1 MFIHML
7 DYFRHFR
14 PFFTCSGKTVQLRSK
29 RVTRE
34 FYVASGSH
42 YLIRFSLA
50 LLDTRATNEGD
61 EEPTDEATEDKGKE
75 EGQVIGEAEVVE
87 DVAGTFGDP
96 LGVVGGNVE
105 VQNEEE
111 EDEDEDE
118 DEEDEED
125 EDDPDVDEE
134 EYMKQINKQGKVS
147 KVSSGSILG
156 EGITKQVTKVY
167 ALQVVLQKREKPG
180 RVAAAK
186 RSYVEEEDEEDE
198 AIEAEKKKKS
208 KF

>member
-1 MFIHML
+1 M
-7 DYFRHFR
+7 
-14 PFFTCSGKTVQLRSK
+14 RSK
-29 RVTRE
+29 RVTRG
-34 FYVASGSH
+34 FYAASGSH

-50 LLDTRATNEGD
+50 LLDTTATNEGD
-61 EEPTDEATEDKGKE
+61 EEGTDEATEDKGE
-75 EGQVIGEAEVVE
+75 EDVQVIGEAVVE
-87 DVAGTFGDP
+87 DVAGTAGDP
-96 LGVVGGNVE
+96 LRVVGGNVE
-105 VQNEEE
+105 VQDEEEE
-111 EDEDEDE
+111 EDDEDE

-156 EGITKQVTKVY
+156 EGVTKRVTNIY
-167 ALQVVLQKREKPG
+167 ALQFILQKREQPG
-180 RVAAAK
+180 RAAAVK

>member
-1 MFIHML
+1 ML

-14 PFFTCSGKTVQLRSK
+14 PFFTCSGKTVQLHSK

-42 YLIRFSLA
+42 YLIRFSLP
-50 LLDTRATNEGD
+50 LLDTTATNKGD
-61 EEPTDEATEDKGKE
+61 EEPTDKGEE

-87 DVAGTFGDP
+87 DVAGISGDP
-96 LGVVGGNVE
+96 LGVVRGNVE
-105 VQNEEE
+105 VENEEE
-111 EDEDEDE
+111 
-118 DEEDEED
+118 EEDEED

-156 EGITKQVTKVY
+156 ERVTKWVTNVY
-167 ALQVVLQKREKPG
+167 ALQVVLQKREQPG
-180 RVAAAK
+180 RAAAAK

>member
-1 MFIHML
+1 M
-7 DYFRHFR
+7 
-14 PFFTCSGKTVQLRSK
+14 
-29 RVTRE
+29 
-34 FYVASGSH
+34 ASGSH

-50 LLDTRATNEGD
+50 LLDTTATNEGD
-61 EEPTDEATEDKGKE
+61 KEPTDQATEDKGEE

-87 DVAGTFGDP
+87 DVAGTSGDP
-96 LGVVGGNVE
+96 LGAVGGNVE

-111 EDEDEDE
+111 EEDDEDE

-156 EGITKQVTKVY
+156 EGVTKRVTNIY
-167 ALQVVLQKREKPG
+167 ALQVTLQKREQPG
-180 RVAAAK
+180 RAAAVK

>member
-1 MFIHML
+1 M
-7 DYFRHFR
+7 
-14 PFFTCSGKTVQLRSK
+14 RSK
-29 RVTRE
+29 WVTRE
-34 FYVASGSH
+34 FYTASGSH

-50 LLDTRATNEGD
+50 LLDTTATNKGD
-61 EEPTDEATEDKGKE
+61 EEPTDEATEDKGEE

-87 DVAGTFGDP
+87 DVAGTSDDP
-96 LGVVGGNVE
+96 LGAVGGNVE

-111 EDEDEDE
+111 EEDDEDE

-134 EYMKQINKQGKVS
+134 EYMNLINKQGKVS

-156 EGITKQVTKVY
+156 EGVTKRVTNVY
-167 ALQVVLQKREKPG
+167 ALQVILQKREQPG
-180 RVAAAK
+180 RAAAVK

-198 AIEAEKKKKS
+198 AIEAFS
-208 KF
+208 

>member
-1 MFIHML
+1 MQFARRG
-7 DYFRHFR
+7 F
-14 PFFTCSGKTVQLRSK
+14 PFTDNKLCALAYELASK
-29 RVTRE
+29 NNR
-34 FYVASGSH
+34 
-42 YLIRFSLA
+42 
-50 LLDTRATNEGD
+50 
-61 EEPTDEATEDKGKE
+61 K
-75 EGQVIGEAEVVE
+75 
-87 DVAGTFGDP
+87 AGTAGDP
-96 LGVVGGNVE
+96 LGAVGGNVE
-105 VQNEEE
+105 VQDEEEE
-111 EDEDEDE
+111 EDDEDE

-156 EGITKQVTKVY
+156 EGVTKRVTNIY
-167 ALQVVLQKREKPG
+167 ALQVILQKREQPG
-180 RVAAAK
+180 RAAAVK

>member
-1 MFIHML
+1 MH
-7 DYFRHFR
+7 
-14 PFFTCSGKTVQLRSK
+14 SK

-34 FYVASGSH
+34 FYAASGSH

-50 LLDTRATNEGD
+50 LLDTTATNEGD
-61 EEPTDEATEDKGKE
+61 EEPTDEATEDKGEE

-87 DVAGTFGDP
+87 DVAGTSGDP
-96 LGVVGGNVE
+96 LGAVGGNVE
-105 VQNEEE
+105 VQNKE
-111 EDEDEDE
+111 EDDEDE

-156 EGITKQVTKVY
+156 EGVTKQVANVY
-167 ALQVVLQKREKPG
+167 ALQVTLQKREQPG
-180 RVAAAK
+180 QATAVK
-186 RSYVEEEDEEDE
+186 RSNVEEEDEEDE
-198 AIEAEKKKKS
+198 AIDAERKKKS